1 MATAEKL
8 DMTPAQKA
16 AHTRKWREANRK
28 ADATALAQLKS
39 ERAKKA
45 AVTRRKNERRI

>member
-1 MATAEKL
+1 MMKKL
-8 DMTPAQKA
+8 LLAGI
-16 AHTRKWREANRK
+16 ANRK